1 MSFAQVTNGA
11 MTYPFKVPAIIHT
24 DGGDI
29 DIRPM
34 DPAILATFGIFQ
46 VTRTPRPEDTKT
58 VSYTSSLVDLV
69 DGRPVQVWASMI
81 RTPRPEDTAEESHD
95 RTVVTVGNVSTVV
108 WTVRPKTDAELTAD
122 AEQAERN
129 RANKRI
135 IAAVKELQRIQQV
148 SEMSNAEQTD
158 AIRQLAAAAVH
169 LAQELIPNLSDMNGT
184 P

>member
-1 MSFAQVTNGA
+1 MGHL
-11 MTYPFKVPAIIHT
+11 MTYAKVND
-24 DGGDI
+24 DGTIEVGRLPDSGEE
-29 DIRPM
+29 
-34 DPAILATFGIFQ
+34 L
-46 VTRTPRPEDTKT
+46 
-58 VSYTSSLVDLV
+58 
-69 DGRPVQVWASMI
+69 DGRAWVMGLLNAGVAKQEACGWFVLNDDAV
-81 RTPRPEDTAEESHD
+81 RLADTAEESSD
-95 RTVVTVGNVSTVV
+95 RTIELVNGRPTVV
-108 WTVRPKTDAELTAD
+108 FTARPKTDAELTAD
-122 AEQAERN
+122 AEQAERD